1 MFIPPRNQPIGNQFG
16 MNSIVPNTEP
26 ESGDELPLASR
37 RAFLSWL
44 ALLGVSLPV
53 SPLLADPSTALFFS
67 EDDLP
72 PIDGV
77 VNLSIFRPQDLLHL
91 KMSFL
96 NFKKGNSNQL
106 ERTGGGDAFLAVF
119 FQPQS
124 VAEQAFNQIEPRQYP
139 AAAFLSGPSRLVFKI
154 PANVTTIPLTAE
166 KMLDWSK
173 YELVVNGRALAPN
186 KFILTGAHFN
196 TGQTRPNANLNANN
210 LTLNTRANKVLSNYQ
225 QSQNLNSAKL
235 RTQRQNENYR
245 LASEEQL
252 EDLIKETFKN
262 TPSSVNPR
270 SIRMGEPDQN
280 ETAIELPW
288 RVILSPNQFAGFAH
302 DHKLRLFAEFVNAN
316 KGKPTQFEVYE
327 MWHTRLGM
335 RTTKGIDE
343 SEAARKILTLRA
355 IWAYGINEDYSKLP
369 SPDANFKTALSNDD
383 RHQIVHKSSNWNIPN
398 YTPQSIEVNRLM
410 LSALGGWLDSN
421 FTPLS
426 YAALNLIKWSHL
438 ATMGRDHY
446 VEVVKEGYVLPFGHR
461 AAYVKITERKTEAG
475 FALNRTREFVIISEV
490 EKKYLGNTF
499 MAFPFRQI
507 RIHTLVTPNLDQ
519 PIRAF
524 EKSVTAENSN
534 FAITV
539 GGKGFPF
546 KISGVDPEGREIDF
560 ELPLVFIGTN
570 VSGKA
575 NKATLDKLLKQYNAY
590 AFMQSQGVEPSTI
603 ASARGQKMAIA
614 NSLVPGDTSFEIDQ
628 LDFGVQYLESS
639 PTGFYPKLNGIDLYE
654 PAYESLTGKK
664 EPVNMELVDDTSPTN
679 SGQVFAKVSGSI
691 NFNFAG
697 NADKA
702 GGALVPNFRFTG
714 LSKIQGAVGG
724 DLNDIQN
731 LNFNP
736 SSFFTPNGQAEAK
749 LFGVV
754 PLSGLMKKMNLNVE
768 GYVSDIKTAVSKVE
782 DARAKLEQAKE
793 SGGAALD
800 AAKNALSAE
809 SAALQDKMSK
819 YTAKMPVFKN
829 VELPDKVV
837 TQMLWNGE
845 TEPEYKLAGG
855 LLTLKSNTP
864 SETIKINTTISRP
877 RNGAAPIFTTSSS
890 VNNFNVLLAGIIQV
904 NFKKVGFSVN
914 SQAKTDISVD
924 MQAEPM
930 SFLGP
935 LSFLNDLKNLI
946 PADGFSD
953 PPFLDVGLGGVK
965 TGYTLAVP
973 DLSLGAFMLRNI
985 SLGAM
990 VNLPFTGSPMSLR
1003 FNFCERHQ
1011 PFTLTVSA
1019 LGGGGFFGLELD
1031 LKGLRSLEA
1040 ALEFGAAVALNL
1052 GVASGA
1058 VSVMAGIYFK
1068 MTIDN
1073 GNSVTSLTGYVRING
1088 ALSVLGL
1095 ITVSVMFYLG
1105 LEYNVTTG
1113 KAWGEATLMVK
1124 VEVLFFSKTVSL
1136 TTRREFAGS
1145 GADPTFGMMVSKDDW
1160 NTYWDAFAA

>member
-1 MFIPPRNQPIGNQFG
+1 MRSMI
-16 MNSIVPNTEP
+16 PNTEP
-26 ESGDELPLASR
+26 EAGDELPLASR
-37 RAFLSWL
+37 RAFLGWL
-44 ALLGVSLPV
+44 ALMGVSLPI
-53 SPLLADPSTALFFS
+53 SPLLADSETALFFT
-67 EDDLP
+67 EGELP
-72 PIDGV
+72 PIDGL
-77 VNLSIFRPQDLLHL
+77 VNLSIFRPQDLLYL

-106 ERTGGGDAFLAVF
+106 ERAGNEAFLAVF

-124 VAEQAFNQIEPRQYP
+124 IAEQAFDLSETRQYP
-139 AAAFLSGPSRLVFKI
+139 AAAFLSGPSRLIFKI
-154 PANVTTIPLTAE
+154 PANITTIPLTAE

-186 KFILTGAHFN
+186 KLFTSSFQAN
-196 TGQTRPNANLNANN
+196 TGRPTANLNANN
-210 LTLNTRANKVLSNYQ
+210 LNLNTRTTKIVSGYQ
-225 QSQNLNSAKL
+225 QSQNLSSAKL

-245 LASEEQL
+245 LAGEENL
-252 EDLIKETFKN
+252 EELIKETYKV
-262 TPSSVNPR
+262 PSSNVNPK
-270 SIRMGEPDQN
+270 SVRMGEPEQN

-288 RVILSPNQFAGFAH
+288 RVVLSPNQYAGFTH
-302 DHKLRLFAEFVNAN
+302 DYKLRLFAEFVKAN
-316 KGKPTQFEVYE
+316 QGKSAQFEVYE

-335 RTTKGIDE
+335 RTSKGIDE
-343 SEAARKILTLRA
+343 SDAARKTLSLRA
-355 IWAYGINEDYSKLP
+355 IWAYGINEDYSKSP
-369 SPDANFKTALSNDD
+369 SADPKFKTSLSNDD
-383 RHQIVHKSSNWNIPN
+383 RHQIVHKSSNWGIPN
-398 YTPQSIEVNRLM
+398 YTPHHIEVNRLM
-410 LSALGGWLDSN
+410 LSTLGGWLDSN
-421 FTPLS
+421 FTPPS
-426 YAALNLIKWSHL
+426 FAALNLIKWSHL

-446 VEVVKEGYVLPFGHR
+446 VEVVKEGYVMPFGHR
-461 AAYVKITERKTEAG
+461 AAYVKITERKTDSG

-490 EKKYLGNTF
+490 EKKYLGNAF

-507 RIHTLVTPNLDQ
+507 RFSTLITPNLDQ
-519 PIRAF
+519 PLKAF
-524 EKSVTAENSN
+524 EKSVTEDKSN

-560 ELPLVFIGTN
+560 ELPLVFVGTN
-570 VSGKA
+570 VVGKA
-575 NKATLDKLLKQYNAY
+575 QKAPLDKLIKQYNAY
-590 AFMQSQGVEPSTI
+590 AFLQSQGVQPTNRAST
-603 ASARGQKMAIA
+603 RGQKIAIA
-614 NSLVPGDTSFEIDQ
+614 DSLVPGDTSFEVDQ
-628 LDFGVQYLESS
+628 IRFGVQYFENS
-639 PTGFYPKLNGIDLYE
+639 PCGFYPKIQDVDLHE

-664 EPVNMELVDDTSPTN
+664 ETVTVELVDDTSSAN
-679 SGQVFAKVSGSI
+679 KGQVFAKVTGSV
-691 NFNFAG
+691 NLDFAG

-702 GGALVPNFRFTG
+702 GGALVPNFQLTG

-724 DLNDIQN
+724 NLSEIQN

-736 SSFFTPNGQAEAK
+736 QNFFNPNGQAEAK

-754 PLSGLMKKMNLNVE
+754 PLSGLLKKVGLNVD
-768 GYVSDIKTAVSKVE
+768 GYLAEIKAAVSKIE
-782 DARAKLEQAKE
+782 EARTKLEQAKE
-793 SGGAALD
+793 TGGAALET
-800 AAKNALSAE
+800 AKNALTAE
-809 SAALQDKMSK
+809 SAALQDKMNK

-864 SETIKINTTISRP
+864 AETIKINTSISRP
-877 RNGAAPIFTTSSS
+877 RNGAAPTFTTSSS
-890 VNNFNVLLAGIIQV
+890 INNFNVLLAGIIQV
-904 NFKKVGFSVN
+904 NFKMVGFSVN

-924 MQAEPM
+924 MEKEPM

-953 PPFLDVGLGGVK
+953 PPFLDVSSSGVI

-985 SLGAM
+985 SLGAA

-1068 MTIDN
+1068 MTVEN

-1113 KAWGEATLMVK
+1113 KAWGEATLKVK
-1124 VEVLFFSKTVSL
+1124 VEVLFFSKTVAL
-1136 TTRREFAGS
+1136 TTRREFAGA

-1160 NTYWDAFAA
+1160 NTYWDAFG

>member
-1 MFIPPRNQPIGNQFG
+1 

-26 ESGDELPLASR
+26 EVGDELPLASR

-44 ALLGVSLPV
+44 ALIGVSLPI
-53 SPLLADPSTALFFS
+53 SPLLAEPSTALFFS

-72 PIDGV
+72 PIDGQ

-96 NFKKGNSNQL
+96 NFKKGTGNQL
-106 ERTGGGDAFLAVF
+106 ERSGGDAFLAVF

-124 VAEQAFNQIEPRQYP
+124 IAEQAFDLSEARQYP

-154 PANVTTIPLTAE
+154 PASVTTIPLTAE
-166 KMLDWSK
+166 KILDWSK

-186 KFILTGAHFN
+186 KFILSGAHFN
-196 TGQTRPNANLNANN
+196 TGQIRPNANLNSNN
-210 LTLNTRANKVLSNYQ
+210 LNLNTRANKVLSNYQ
-225 QSQNLNSAKL
+225 QSQNLASAKL

-252 EDLIKETFKN
+252 EELIKETFKN

-335 RTTKGIDE
+335 RTAKGIDE
-343 SEAARKILTLRA
+343 SEVARKILTLRA

-369 SPDANFKTALSNDD
+369 SADPNFKTALSNDD

-421 FTPLS
+421 FTPPS

-461 AAYVKITERKTEAG
+461 AAYVKITERKTDSG
-475 FALNRTREFVIISEV
+475 FALNRTREFVIISEA
-490 EKKYLGNTF
+490 EKKYLGDTF

-507 RIHTLVTPNLDQ
+507 RIHTLITPNLDQ

-524 EKSVTAENSN
+524 EKSVTADKSN

-560 ELPLVFIGTN
+560 ELPLVFVGTN
-570 VSGKA
+570 VVGKA
-575 NKATLDKLLKQYNAY
+575 NKSTLDKLTQQYNAY
-590 AFMQSQGVEPSTI
+590 AFMQSQGVQPSTR
-603 ASARGQKMAIA
+603 ASTRGQKMAIA
-614 NSLVPGDTSFEIDQ
+614 SSLVPGDTSFEVDQ
-628 LDFGVQYLESS
+628 IQFGVQYLESS
-639 PTGFYPKLNGIDLYE
+639 PTGFYPKINGIDLHE

-664 EPVNMELVDDTSPTN
+664 ETVSVELVDDTSTN
-679 SGQVFAKVSGSI
+679 NKGQVFAKVSSSV
-691 NFNFAG
+691 NLDFAG

-702 GGALVPNFRFTG
+702 GGALVPNFQLTG

-724 DLNDIQN
+724 DLSEIQN

-736 SSFFTPNGQAEAK
+736 TSFFAPNGQAEAK

-754 PLSGLMKKMNLNVE
+754 PLSALMKKVGLNVD
-768 GYVSDIKTAVSKVE
+768 GYVAEVKAAVSKVE
-782 DARAKLEQAKE
+782 DARAKLEQAQE
-793 SGGAALD
+793 GGTAAALD
-800 AAKNALSAE
+800 AAKNALNAE
-809 SAALQDKMSK
+809 TAALQKRMSD

-864 SETIKINTTISRP
+864 TETIKINTAISRP
-877 RNGAAPIFTTSSS
+877 RNGAAPTFTTSSS
-890 VNNFNVLLAGIIQV
+890 INNFNVLLAGIIQV
-904 NFKKVGFSVN
+904 NFKKVGFSVS

-924 MQAEPM
+924 MQPEPM
-930 SFLGP
+930 TFLGP

-953 PPFLDVGLGGVK
+953 PPFLDVTSSGVK

-1073 GNSVTSLTGYVRING
+1073 GNSITSLTGYVRING

-1105 LEYNVTTG
+1105 LEYNVSTG

-1145 GADPTFGMMVSKDDW
+1145 GADPTFGMMVGKDDW
-1160 NTYWDAFAA
+1160 NNYWDAFAA